1 MTATAD
7 ARLAQNLD
15 GMFFEGDVLI
25 RAKDTSGNWGK
36 RIGPISPVKLALNPG
51 SSTTTSRKLRL
62 RGQWGQ
68 VANTVASEAA
78 EPSCSFETDDA
89 GSELILLAM
98 RATSEA
104 VSETGN
110 SVTDGVTAV
119 EFLGSWL
126 QLPHR
131 NIAIT
136 GFSGK
141 HANDSALTAGTDY
154 VLQDIWTKYGLVW
167 IPATSGIA
175 AAEAC
180 KWSYTYGDVAGTKI
194 TGNAL
199 SQVSLNIELFGVNR
213 TDSSDVHLVIHESVV
228 SEGADLDFAA
238 TDFFKP
244 NFSGKM
250 VTPAGQNGPYY
261 IEPLTFA

>member
-25 RAKDTSGNWGK
+25 RAKDSNGNWGK

-51 SSTTTSRKLRL
+51 SSTTISRKLRL

-78 EPSCSFETDDA
+78 EPTVTFETDDA
-89 GSELILLAM
+89 GQELILLAL
-98 RATSEA
+98 RATSEVVA
-104 VSETGN
+104 ETGN
-110 SVTDGVTAV
+110 TVVDGVTAV
-119 EFLGSWL
+119 AFLGSWL

-131 NIAIT
+131 NIAVS
-136 GFSGK
+136 GFAGK

-154 VLQDIWTKYGLVW
+154 VLQDIWTKYGLIW
-167 IPATSGIA
+167 IPESSGIA

-180 KWSYTYGDVAGTKI
+180 KWSYTYGDVSGSKI

-199 SQVSLNIELFGVNR
+199 AQVSLNLELFGVNR

-238 TDFFKP
+238 TEFFKP

-250 VTPAGQNGPYY
+250 VTPAGQAGPYY